1 MDMTV
6 WITIGT
12 ILILVAISAFFSGA
26 ETALTGAS
34 RARMHQLEQEGNR
47 RARLVNRLREQKEQM
62 IGALLLGNNAIN
74 ILGSAMATS
83 LMIRLF
89 GDHGVLY
96 ATGIMTGLILIFAE
110 VMPKTYAINYADS
123 AALLVARPVRFAV
136 VVLAPVTKAVGW
148 CVLHMLRLLGA
159 DIRTQGMVSSE
170 EELRG
175 AIELH
180 RGVDTEEEVREERA
194 MLRSILDL
202 TNVEVSEIMTHRR
215 NVVVIDAS
223 LPPSE
228 IVDAVLNSPFT
239 RVPLWQGETDNIIG
253 VLHAKALLREVHA
266 HGGELEKMDI
276 LAIAQKPWFT
286 PDTTTLFDQLQAFRR
301 RREHFALVV
310 DEYGSLMGVVTLED
324 ILEEIV
330 GDIADEHDVQ
340 VAGVRAEPG
349 GSYVVDGWVTIRD
362 LNREFEW
369 RLPDDRAS
377 TIAGLV
383 LNEARRI
390 PNVGQTFV
398 FYEFRFEIL
407 GRQRHQITSLRM
419 TPPGVD
425 GAVAVKPDE
434 GGDIRVA

>member
-1 MDMTV
+1 MWGTV
-6 WITIGT
+6 GGIV
-12 ILILVAISAFFSGA
+12 ILLLLGAFFSGA

-47 RARLVNRLREQKEQM
+47 GARIVNRLREHKEQM
-62 IGALLLGNNAIN
+62 IGALLLGNTLIN
-74 ILGSAMATS
+74 ILSSALATS
-83 LMIRLF
+83 VAITLF
-89 GDHGVLY
+89 GDRGVVY
-96 ATGIMTGLILIFAE
+96 ATVLMTVLVLIFAE
-110 VMPKTYAINYADS
+110 VMPKTYAIHYADRS
-123 AALLVARPVRFAV
+123 ALAIAPLVRWVVAV
-136 VVLAPVTKAVGW
+136 LVPVTTAVGW
-148 CVLHMLRLLGA
+148 IVRRLLGLFG
-159 DIRTQGMVSSE
+159 IETRTDGLATNE

-180 RGVDTEEEVREERA
+180 RGVDTEEEIKEERA

-202 TNVEVSEIMTHRR
+202 TNVEVGEIMTHRR
-215 NVVVIDAS
+215 NVVMIDAT

-239 RVPLWQGETDNIIG
+239 RVPLWQGEPDNIIG

-266 HGGELEKMDI
+266 HGGELERMEI
-276 LAIAQKPWFT
+276 LSIAHKPWFT
-286 PDTTTLFDQLQAFRR
+286 PDTTTLFDQLQAFRQ

-330 GDIADEHDVQ
+330 GDISDEHDVQ
-340 VAGVRAEPG
+340 VAGVTAEPG

-369 RLPDDRAS
+369 RLPDERAS

-390 PNVGQTFV
+390 PDIGQTFV
-398 FYEFRFEIL
+398 FYEFKFEIL
-407 GRQRHQITSLRM
+407 GRQRHQITSLRL
-419 TPPGVD
+419 TPP
-425 GAVAVKPDE
+425 
-434 GGDIRVA
+434 

>member
-1 MDMTV
+1 MDMV
-6 WITIGT
+6 MWITIAVIV
-12 ILILVAISAFFSGA
+12 ILLLLGAFFSGA

-47 RARLVNRLREQKEQM
+47 GARIVNRLREHKEQM
-62 IGALLLGNNAIN
+62 IGALLLGNTLIN
-74 ILGSAMATS
+74 ILSSALATS
-83 LMIRLF
+83 VAIGIF
-89 GDHGVLY
+89 GDRGVVY
-96 ATGIMTGLILIFAE
+96 ATVLMTVLVLIFAE
-110 VMPKTYAINYADS
+110 VMPKTYAINFADRS
-123 AALLVARPVRFAV
+123 ALA
-136 VVLAPVTKAVGW
+136 LAPSVRWVVTALTPVTTSVSW
-148 CVLHMLRLLGA
+148 IVRQLLGLFGIA
-159 DIRTQGMVSSE
+159 VRTDALGSNE

-180 RGVDTEEEVREERA
+180 RGVDTEEEIKEERA

-202 TNVEVSEIMTHRR
+202 TNVEVGEIMTHRR
-215 NVVVIDAS
+215 NVVMIDAT
-223 LPPSE
+223 LPPTE
-228 IVDAVLNSPFT
+228 IVDAVLSSAFT
-239 RVPLWQGETDNIIG
+239 RVPLWQGEPDNIIG

-266 HGGELEKMDI
+266 HGGELDRMDI
-276 LAIAQKPWFT
+276 LAIAHKPWFA
-286 PDTTTLFDQLQAFRR
+286 PDTTTLFDQLQAFRQ

-340 VAGVRAEPG
+340 VAGVAAEPG
-349 GSYVVDGWVTIRD
+349 GSYVVDGWVTLRD

-390 PNVGQTFV
+390 PDIGQTFV
-398 FYEFRFEIL
+398 FYDFKFEIL
-407 GRQRHQITSLRM
+407 GRQRHQITSLRL
-419 TPPGVD
+419 TPPST
-425 GAVAVKPDE
+425 ATP
-434 GGDIRVA
+434 

>member
-1 MDMTV
+1 MWGTV
-6 WITIGT
+6 GGIV
-12 ILILVAISAFFSGA
+12 ILLLLGAFFSGA

-47 RARLVNRLREQKEQM
+47 GARIVNRLREHKEQM
-62 IGALLLGNNAIN
+62 IGALLLGNTLIN
-74 ILGSAMATS
+74 ILSSALATS
-83 LMIRLF
+83 VAIGIF
-89 GDHGVLY
+89 GDSGVVY
-96 ATGIMTGLILIFAE
+96 ATVLMTVLVLIFAE
-110 VMPKTYAINYADS
+110 VMPKTYAINFADRS
-123 AALLVARPVRFAV
+123 ALALAPSVRWVVTALTPVTTSVSWIVRHLLGLFGIPVRTDA
-136 VVLAPVTKAVGW
+136 
-148 CVLHMLRLLGA
+148 LG
-159 DIRTQGMVSSE
+159 SNE

-180 RGVDTEEEVREERA
+180 RGVDTEEEIKEERA

-202 TNVEVSEIMTHRR
+202 TNVEVGEIMTHRR
-215 NVVVIDAS
+215 NVVMIDAT

-239 RVPLWQGETDNIIG
+239 RVPLWQGEPDNIIG

-266 HGGELEKMDI
+266 HGGELERMEI
-276 LAIAQKPWFT
+276 LSIAHKPWFT
-286 PDTTTLFDQLQAFRR
+286 PDTTTLFDQLQAFRQ

-330 GDIADEHDVQ
+330 GDISDEHDVQ
-340 VAGVRAEPG
+340 VAGVTAEPG

-369 RLPDDRAS
+369 RLPDERAS

-390 PNVGQTFV
+390 PDIGQTFV
-398 FYEFRFEIL
+398 FYEFKFEIL
-407 GRQRHQITSLRM
+407 GRQRHQITSLRL
-419 TPPGVD
+419 TPP
-425 GAVAVKPDE
+425 
-434 GGDIRVA
+434 

>member
-1 MDMTV
+1 MWVTV
-6 WITIGT
+6 GAIV
-12 ILILVAISAFFSGA
+12 ILLLLGAFFSGA

-34 RARMHQLEQEGNR
+34 RARMHQLEQEGSR
-47 RARLVNRLREQKEQM
+47 GARIVNRLREHKEQM
-62 IGALLLGNNAIN
+62 IGALLLGNTLIN
-74 ILGSAMATS
+74 ILSSALATS
-83 LMIRLF
+83 VAIGVF
-89 GDHGVLY
+89 GDRGVVY
-96 ATGIMTGLILIFAE
+96 ATVLMTVLVLIFAE
-110 VMPKTYAINYADS
+110 VMPKTYAINYADRS
-123 AALLVARPVRFAV
+123 ALAIAPLVRWVVAV
-136 VVLAPVTKAVGW
+136 LIPVTTAVNW
-148 CVLHMLRLLGA
+148 IVRHLLGLFGIDA
-159 DIRTQGMVSSE
+159 RTEGLATNE

-180 RGVDTEEEVREERA
+180 RGVDTEEEIKEERA

-202 TNVEVSEIMTHRR
+202 TNVEVGEIMTHRR
-215 NVVVIDAS
+215 NVVMIDAA

-239 RVPLWQGETDNIIG
+239 RVPLWQGEPDNIIG

-266 HGGELEKMDI
+266 HGGQLERMDI
-276 LAIAQKPWFT
+276 LTIAHKPWFT
-286 PDTTTLFDQLQAFRR
+286 PDTTTLFDQLQAFRQ

-340 VAGVRAEPG
+340 VAGVTAEPG

-369 RLPDDRAS
+369 RLPDERAS

-390 PNVGQTFV
+390 PDIGQTFV
-398 FYEFRFEIL
+398 FYDFKFEIL
-407 GRQRHQITSLRM
+407 GRQRHQITSLRL
-419 TPPGVD
+419 TPPGDAGV
-425 GAVAVKPDE
+425 
-434 GGDIRVA
+434 